1 MCIHTDPKYFWMLT
15 SLSAISVFAA
25 ACTYTIS
32 NKYNIYGIKSL
43 SFLCYCCCTITS
55 GHNYDLHSEYKPSS
69 DKGIAYLDWT
79 AAAAEEGH
87 NSDLDLGN
95 DDEEDIHDIL
105 HKHSL
110 ELHGIG
116 SNSSDID
123 DILSLSPTAGTP
135 VSLSVASTSS
145 PYSQLKR
152 ESSLATS
159 DDGYED
165 DNDKECKE
173 DEID

>member
-1 MCIHTDPKYFWMLT
+1 MLLLT
-15 SLSAISVFAA
+15 
-25 ACTYTIS
+25 
-32 NKYNIYGIKSL
+32 
-43 SFLCYCCCTITS
+43 TS

-69 DKGIAYLDWT
+69 DKGKAYLDWT

-87 NSDLDLGN
+87 NSDLGG
-95 DDEEDIHDIL
+95 DDEDIHDIL

-110 ELHGIG
+110 ELHVDNNNFN

-135 VSLSVASTSS
+135 ASLSVASTSS
-145 PYSQLKR
+145 PYSQLRR

-159 DDGYED
+159 EDGYED
-165 DNDKECKE
+165 DDDEDKECKE
-173 DEID
+173 NEID